1 MFRARNRY
9 RRRLLV
15 RSTTRADSIE
25 AVHRTIENLL
35 ADRSLN
41 KITLAIDVDPQ

>member
-15 RSTTRADSIE
+15 RSTTREESIR
-25 AVHRTIENLL
+25 AVHETIEELL
-35 ADRSLN
+35 AERSLRA
-41 KITLAIDVDPQ
+41 ITLAIDVDPQ